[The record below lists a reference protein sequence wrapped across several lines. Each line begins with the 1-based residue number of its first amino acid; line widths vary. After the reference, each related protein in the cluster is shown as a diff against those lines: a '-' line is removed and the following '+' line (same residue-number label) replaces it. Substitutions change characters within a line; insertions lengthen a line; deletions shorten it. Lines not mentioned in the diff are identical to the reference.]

1 MMRRSRALCGA
12 MILGASML
20 VAGAHSVLAHAEHG
34 HPARIHEGTCDELG
48 GVALRLN
55 GVGASVDLDGAPVA
69 TPTAMNPKSSY
80 QVMVSE
86 TLIDA
91 SIDDFLAGDHAV
103 MIYES
108 DEAMEAIA
116 CGNIGGAMTDET
128 LVTALAEAGVPGHSG
143 FAIFSPDGEQTMA
156 VVLIGH
162 GLAPVSA
169 GGAGHEH
176 EDGDAD
182 HADDHAEEDHHD
194 DAATPEA

>member
-12 MILGASML
+12 MILGASL
-20 VAGAHSVLAHAEHG
+20 LAAAAPAALAHAEHG
-34 HPARIHEGTCDELG
+34 HPARIHEGTCEELG
-48 GVALRLN
+48 GVAFRLN
-55 GVGASVDLDGAPVA
+55 GVGASVDLDGASAA

-86 TLIDA
+86 TLLDA
-91 SIDDFLAGDHAV
+91 SIDDLLAADHAV

-108 DEAMEAIA
+108 DEAMDAIA
-116 CGNIGGAMTDET
+116 CGNIGGAMTEET

-143 FAIFSPDGEQTMA
+143 FALFSPDGDQTLA

-169 GGAGHEH
+169 SGAGHDH
-176 EDGDAD
+176 EDGDAG
-182 HADDHAEEDHHD
+182 HTDDHDEEDHHD
-194 DAATPEA
+194 DAATPAA

>member
-12 MILGASML
+12 VILGASIL
-20 VAGAHSVLAHAEHG
+20 VASAASALAHAEHG
-34 HPARIHEGTCDELG
+34 HPARIHEGTCDDLG

-69 TPTAMNPKSSY
+69 TPTAVNPKSSY

-86 TLIDA
+86 TLLDA
-91 SIDDFLAGDHAV
+91 SIDDLLAGDHAV

-143 FAIFSPDGEQTMA
+143 FAIFAPDGDQTLA

-182 HADDHAEEDHHD
+182 HAGDHDEEDHHD
-194 DAATPEA
+194 DAATPAA